1 MFLVN
6 AKKDTFKIWY
16 EDKINFQQFKSYYQ
30 TQLINII
37 NKKEVISSV
46 FGVNVKLSETSLSSV
61 PYLSD
66 NKLSKM
72 IGEIYSITNF
82 ITINLSTF
90 RSMGLLQYHYPEKFK
105 ILLDKLRKEIY
116 KEIAISEAINYEKSA
131 NYKSFKPLQMRSV
144 YNVQNSISK
153 RSFPLL
159 FLKLD
164 PSMSD
169 QNLQKII
176 NIAIESNLIDGLV
189 VDGTLKAD
197 KGLVVGEKNKEYA
210 INQLKRIKQLS
221 EGKLSLIS
229 TGGVLTGRD
238 VYERVKAGASLVTI
252 YSAFLKEVRRS

>member
-1 MFLVN
+1 
-6 AKKDTFKIWY
+6 
-16 EDKINFQQFKSYYQ
+16 
-30 TQLINII
+30 
-37 NKKEVISSV
+37 
-46 FGVNVKLSETSLSSV
+46 
-61 PYLSD
+61 
-66 NKLSKM
+66 
-72 IGEIYSITNF
+72 
-82 ITINLSTF
+82 
-90 RSMGLLQYHYPEKFK
+90 
-105 ILLDKLRKEIY
+105 
-116 KEIAISEAINYEKSA
+116 
-131 NYKSFKPLQMRSV
+131 
-144 YNVQNSISK
+144 
-153 RSFPLL
+153 
-159 FLKLD
+159 
-164 PSMSD
+164 MSD

>member
-16 EDKINFQQFKSYYQ
+16 EDKINFH
-30 TQLINII
+30 
-37 NKKEVISSV
+37 
-46 FGVNVKLSETSLSSV
+46 
-61 PYLSD
+61 D